1 MTDKPANDWDT
12 PEFRAWKVRFDKS
25 TERWKKACDGPP
37 AKGLLAASNRLS
49 TAVYSLG
56 IMTCVYEIDDLHIQD
71 TKELYAPPYTV
82 EATKAF
88 YERMIRAAMKDF
100 ERNLIEKVHV
110 VIDRVC
116 GGAP

>member
-1 MTDKPANDWDT
+1 MTEKSANDWET
-12 PEFRAWKVRFDKS
+12 PEYKAWKIKFDES
-25 TERWKKACDGPP
+25 SARWKEAYGGQAKA
-37 AKGLLAASNRLS
+37 LMAASNRLT

-56 IMTCVYEIDDLHIQD
+56 IMTCVYEIDDLHIRD

-100 ERNLIEKVHV
+100 ERNLIRQVHV

-116 GGAP
+116 GDQP

>member
-1 MTDKPANDWDT
+1 M
-12 PEFRAWKVRFDKS
+12 
-25 TERWKKACDGPP
+25 TERWKKRTCGGP
-37 AKGLLAASNRLS
+37 AKTLMAASNRL
-49 TAVYSLG
+49 TTEVYSIG
-56 IMTCVYEIDDLHIQD
+56 IMTCVFEIDDLHIQD

-100 ERNLIEKVHV
+100 ERNLTQQVHA

-116 GGAP
+116 GDKP